1 MRPRTRRFIYQC
13 GLDRHHGSLLA
24 SLLVGII
31 LAVTLI
37 CWVENRLSTALLPM
51 ATTRV
56 NYVVSSAL
64 NSAIMEQLNAQHLNY
79 HDIITTEK
87 DANGQINALTSNM
100 MALNYLRTSLS
111 EYAVTSVDQL
121 DVGGVDVPIGN
132 LTGVNLLSGRGIH
145 VPIQIVCVGTSS
157 VEFQNTFTEA
167 GINQTQHKIQIFMEV
182 AVDILLPSETIRT
195 YVSAEVPVAETV
207 IIGSV
212 PDTYLHMNLQ

>member
-1 MRPRTRRFIYQC
+1 MGPRMRRFLYQS
-13 GLDRHHGSLLA
+13 GLDRQHGSLLA
-24 SLLVGII
+24 SLCIGII
-31 LAVTLI
+31 LAISLI

-64 NSAIMEQLNAQHLNY
+64 NGAIMEQLGSYSLGY
-79 HDIITTEK
+79 SDIITIEK
-87 DANGQINALTSNM
+87 DSSGQISMLTSNM
-100 MALNYLRTSLS
+100 VTLNHLRTSLS
-111 EYAVTSVDQL
+111 EHAVISVDQL

-157 VEFQNTFTEA
+157 VEFENRFTEA
-167 GINQTQHKIQIFMEV
+167 GINQTHHQIQIHMEI
-182 AVDILLPSETIRT
+182 AVDILLPSETVRT
-195 YVSAEVPVAETV
+195 YVSAQVPVADTI

-212 PDTYLHMNLQ
+212 PDTYLQMNLQ